1 MEEYYNL
8 ETNILSCLIQKPELM
23 NKLILEDK
31 HFIKTQRLWQFM
43 KAFYNK
49 FHTFDLALMFS
60 ICKDKYRLMDYF
72 EWLTD
77 SYPASE
83 SLFDKMQQQLILLF
97 EESKRDKWIINKIFE
112 LSNQLYVR
120 NIELNDFLVK
130 VNETFDKAD
139 EIFKE
144 EE

>member
-1 MEEYYNL
+1 
-8 ETNILSCLIQKPELM
+8 
-23 NKLILEDK
+23 
-31 HFIKTQRLWQFM
+31 
-43 KAFYNK
+43 
-49 FHTFDLALMFS
+49 
-60 ICKDKYRLMDYF
+60 MDYF

-83 SLFDKMQQQLILLF
+83 TLFDKMQKQLILLF

-144 EE
+144 E

>member
-1 MEEYYNL
+1 MKEYYNL

-23 NKLILEDK
+23 DKLILEDK

-49 FHTFDLALMFS
+49 FHTFDLVLMFS
-60 ICKDKYRLMDYF
+60 VCKDKYKLMDYF
-72 EWLTD
+72 EWLVD
-77 SYPASE
+77 SYPPIE
-83 SLFDKMQQQLILLF
+83 SHFEKMQQQLILLF

-144 EE
+144 E